1 MLKQIS
7 ALCGVMLLLTAC
19 VGGGTSGTRSSRAA
33 DGAPAWVMNPPKS
46 GQFLYG
52 VGQAAVGE
60 REAAKNQARRDLTSQ
75 IQVSI
80 NASRTDRIL
89 INQTKTKNS
98 LAARLDKMVD
108 DQVRTQ
114 VKIDDLPG
122 IEVEEQV
129 DGKKNTY
136 VLMKM
141 DRAAWAR
148 SIRLAVVDL
157 DGKIESAYNTIKQH
171 QAEGLNEL
179 QQAMRI
185 YKELVPLFSEHE
197 IEEDRYK
204 LAAPQSTLPLPPVN
218 PVEIRTKLATLLLEI
233 SVSLPQDKSVE
244 DFMPALTEACT
255 SRGLQVV
262 ENPKQAVLNLDFKV
276 KEVKRVIDGAVKLE
290 GTASG
295 SVKERVSGRLLGA
308 LEARA
313 TAGSGSEGSAR
324 RALLQKLGEKIAIEL
339 EGQLF
344 TYLTRL

>member
-1 MLKQIS
+1 MSKKFLCVCTIML
-7 ALCGVMLLLTAC
+7 MLVAC
-19 VGGGTSGTRSSRAA
+19 GGGGSTARKGS
-33 DGAPAWVMNPPKS
+33 DKAPAWVMDPPKS
-46 GQFLYG
+46 AQFLYG
-52 VGQAAVGE
+52 VGQAALGE
-60 REAAKNQARRDLTSQ
+60 RESAKDQARRDLSSQ

-80 NASRTDRIL
+80 NAQRTERIL
-89 INQTKTKNS
+89 RNQTKTLKS
-98 LAARLDKMVD
+98 LAERLDKMVD

-122 IEVEEQV
+122 IEVVEQV

-141 DRAAWAR
+141 DRSAWAR
-148 SIRLAVVDL
+148 SIRLAVLDI
-157 DGKIESAYNTIKQH
+157 DGKIESAHNTIKKH
-171 QAEGLNEL
+171 QAQGLNEL

-185 YKELVPLFSEHE
+185 YKELVPLFSKRE
-197 IEEDRYK
+197 IEEDRYR
-204 LAAPQSTLPLPPVN
+204 LAAPQSTLPAPPVD
-218 PVEIRTKLATLLLEI
+218 PVMIRTKLSTLLLEI
-233 SVSLPQDKSVE
+233 SISLPQDKTAE

-262 ENPKQAVLNLDFKV
+262 ENPQKAVLNMDFKV
-276 KEVKRVIDGAVKLE
+276 KEVKRVIDGAIKLE

-295 SVKERVSGRLLGA
+295 SIKERVSGRLLGA

-313 TAGSGSEGSAR
+313 TAGSGSEDSAR
-324 RALLQKLGEKIAIEL
+324 RSLTQKLGEKIAIEL